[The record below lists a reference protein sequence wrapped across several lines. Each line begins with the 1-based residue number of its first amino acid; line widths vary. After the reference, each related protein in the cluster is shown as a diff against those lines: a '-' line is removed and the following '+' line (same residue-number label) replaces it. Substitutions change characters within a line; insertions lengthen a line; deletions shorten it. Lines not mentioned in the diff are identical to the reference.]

1 MLMRTSLPKY
11 FTIVFLLCPVFLS
24 AGTKIQ
30 PIPFQNLHI
39 GGELKTR
46 IERNFQRLHEN
57 KYQPDNVFLTM
68 EQSGD
73 WPGDTEG
80 RTILGLVLEAQALHK
95 TPRYLTEI
103 IGRIPSHLNELGY
116 MGPIYPHFIHE
127 QQLSGNGWMLR
138 ALCEFYLWK
147 RDVHIKDAID
157 SLARNLFLPG
167 KGAYSKYP
175 IAKEERTQ
183 NVGEASGSIVSK
195 TGQWMLSTDIGCVF
209 IGMEG
214 LIHAFDITRDTELQP
229 AIEELINRFL
239 EIDLVGIKAQT
250 HATLT
255 ACRGLVRYALA
266 TGRKDL
272 VEEAEKRFSLYI
284 EHGMTEN
291 YENYNWFGRFDTW
304 TEPCAIVDSYL
315 LATQLWQ
322 ATGKSSYLEWAELI
336 YYNAICHT
344 QRENGGFGCDNCP
357 GKEAQTTL
365 LQVKIPEA
373 HWCCTMRGAEGLAN
387 AARFCCFQDE
397 KEIWL
402 PFYREAHMD
411 IMLKDGHILSLQ
423 EDTKYPFGNSV
434 KFTVQKNAAGK
445 VALHFPL
452 YSWMKDVSIRLN
464 GKEITYKENK
474 GFALIKERLKA
485 GDCIEIDMELAE
497 QHLDLINSLNA
508 LPNVGKRLFRGPLML
523 SRKSAAEELQPIYHL
538 MSPDVLKEGYSI
550 DIFPLR

>member
-1 MLMRTSLPKY
+1 MGTSLSRLLSLA
-11 FTIVFLLCPVFLS
+11 FLLCQLS
-24 AGTKIQ
+24 ASAHTKVQ
-30 PIPFQNLHI
+30 PISFQNLRI

-46 IERNFQRLHEN
+46 IERNFQRLHGD
-57 KYQPDNVFLTM
+57 KYQPDHVFLTM

-80 RTILGLVLEAQALHK
+80 RTMLGLVLESQALHK
-95 TPRYLTEI
+95 RPLYLTEI
-103 IGRIPSHLNELGY
+103 VKRIPSHLNELGY
-116 MGPIYPHFIHE
+116 MGPVYPQYMHE

-138 ALCEFYLWK
+138 ALCEYYLWK

-157 SLARNLFLPG
+157 SLARHLFLPG
-167 KGAYSKYP
+167 IGQYSHYP
-175 IAKEERTQ
+175 IEEGGRTQ
-183 NVGEASGSIVSK
+183 NVGEASGSIVST
-195 TGQWMLSTDIGCVF
+195 TGKWMLSTDIGCVF

-214 LIHAFDITRDTELQP
+214 LIHAFDITQDTALQP
-229 AIEELINRFL
+229 AIEELIQRFL

-266 TGRKDL
+266 TNRQDL
-272 VEEAEKRFSLYI
+272 IEEAEKRFALYV

-357 GKEAQTTL
+357 GQAEKTSL

-387 AARFCCFQDE
+387 AARFSCFENGKDV
-397 KEIWL
+397 WL
-402 PFYREAHMD
+402 PFYHDAEMD
-411 IMLKDGHILSLQ
+411 IILKEKGILSLQ
-423 EDTKYPFGNSV
+423 EETEYPFGNAV
-434 KFTVQKNAAGK
+434 KLTVKKNTAGK
-445 VALHFPL
+445 VTLRLPL
-452 YSWMKDVSIRLN
+452 YSWMGNVKVKLN
-464 GKEITYKENK
+464 GKEIRYKK
-474 GFALIKERLKA
+474 TDGFALFKRNFNT
-485 GDCIEIDMELAE
+485 GDCIEVGMELLE
-497 QHLDLINSLNA
+497 QQLEPLNKHNSLPQA
-508 LPNVGKRLFRGPLML
+508 GKRILRGPLML
-523 SRKSAAEELQPIYHL
+523 CQKGTSKELLPIYHL
-538 MSPDVLKEGYSI
+538 MSPDVLKEGYGI
-550 DIFPLR
+550 DIFPLP